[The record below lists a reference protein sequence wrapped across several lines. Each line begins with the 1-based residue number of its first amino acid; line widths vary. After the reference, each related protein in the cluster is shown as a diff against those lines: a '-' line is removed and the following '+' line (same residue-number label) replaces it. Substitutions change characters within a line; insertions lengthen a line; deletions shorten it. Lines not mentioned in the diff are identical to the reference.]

1 MNAILDIII
10 VIIAALTIYFAYK
23 RGFIRTLLS
32 ASSFLI
38 AIVLTVLLL
47 SPVKA
52 ALMNTSL
59 ADNVRDRVEIE
70 INGIITRNGI
80 KDVEELV
87 GKDAKSNEFTDI
99 LDKIGIEKEDLNAKI
114 NEWKADNGVQTS
126 LKERLIDYI
135 ADPVVDTIITVAAIV
150 LIFFG
155 SIILLKITA
164 YILDKVCKLPILR
177 TANKLLGVL
186 MGIVLAL
193 VRIYLFVIIIKLMVP
208 NGNALGIGILTD
220 INPDKTLLFK
230 LFYDFN
236 IFNFLG

>member
-10 VIIAALTIYFAYK
+10 VIIASLTIYFAYK
-23 RGFIRTLLS
+23 RGFIKTLLS

-47 SPVKA
+47 SPVKS
-52 ALMNTSL
+52 ALMSSSL
-59 ADNVRDRVEIE
+59 AEDVRSRVETE
-70 INGIITRNGI
+70 INDIISSNGI
-80 KDVEELV
+80 KDVEELT
-87 GKDAKSNEFTDI
+87 GKDSKISEFTTM
-99 LDKIGIEKEDLNAKI
+99 LEKIGLSQEDLNDKFK
-114 NEWKADNGVQTS
+114 EWKADSVTQTS
-126 LKERLIDYI
+126 LKEKLVDYI
-135 ADPVVDTIITVAAIV
+135 ADPVVDAIITVAAII

-164 YILDKVCKLPILR
+164 YVLDKVCKLPILR

-186 MGIVLAL
+186 MGVVLAL
-193 VRIYLFVIIIKLMVP
+193 VRIYLFVILVKLLIP
-208 NGNALGIGILTD
+208 NGNALGIEMLAD

-236 IFNFLG
+236 IFQFLR